1 MRRRLALAQ
10 ALLGEPELLVLDE
23 PTAGLDPEQRL
34 RFRELVSEIGEHR
47 TVLLS
52 THQTEDVAALCH
64 RVVVL
69 TGGEVRFD
77 GSVPALADLARGRV
91 WISDAPGAR
100 RPPVLADG
108 RRPHPQHRRPAGRRR
123 PRRTHHRGRLPAAG
137 RRAARRDGGLT
148 CPPPSSS
155 PTSTAPDTTG
165 DGVPAADPPASPG
178 RTAIALARFEGKKLL
193 RHPAFLVGMALTPW
207 LFLMATSDT
216 GETWIHFE
224 VAIALGLVPLGWLT
238 MVAANLGALRS
249 RRHRTEDLFQSLPT
263 SPAVRTAAHNLSTL
277 ATVPVAVVFAAVCAV
292 LVQVNA
298 DPLGS
303 FGPAELATG
312 VLLVVGGGA
321 VGVLVARWLPRP
333 AVCLPAIGATM
344 FLQGKL
350 TDFSP
355 SPARWLSFVVDPL
368 SSFAAVEQRPAGWH
382 VGWLAAWIAL
392 VGVAGVARHGM
403 PRRLG
408 VVALGVA
415 VVALGTGFA
424 QTRPVSAEEAA
435 AMADY
440 ISRPAAHQTCR
451 EQADVRYCAYDDL
464 GTRLADWRP
473 PVEARPDPAARRRA
487 GTGASRS
494 RNGPT
499 PSSAT
504 ATARPVG
511 LLSTLPGPV
520 RDRLTPEGVWP
531 ARREGPPRHRDLGL
545 LELLGGR
552 AVPRGADRGVG
563 RRPTAESLAPR
574 PALPGSGTGPG
585 GGRPVARRPV
595 QPGGGQ
601 GPGAPS
607 GAVGPQR
614 RR

>member
-1 MRRRLALAQ
+1 VSAA
-10 ALLGEPELLVLDE
+10 VLK
-23 PTAGLDPEQRL
+23 A
-34 RFRELVSEIGEHR
+34 
-47 TVLLS
+47 
-52 THQTEDVAALCH
+52 DVA
-64 RVVVL
+64 
-69 TGGEVRFD
+69 G
-77 GSVPALADLARGRV
+77 
-91 WISDAPGAR
+91 
-100 RPPVLADG
+100 
-108 RRPHPQHRRPAGRRR
+108 
-123 PRRTHHRGRLPAAG
+123 
-137 RRAARRDGGLT
+137 
-148 CPPPSSS
+148 
-155 PTSTAPDTTG
+155 PDTTD
-165 DGVPAADPPASPG
+165 DGVPAANPPASPG

-216 GETWIHFE
+216 GENWIHIE

-277 ATVPVAVVFAAVCAV
+277 AAAPVALAFAAACAV
-292 LVQVNA
+292 LVDINA

-312 VLLVVGGGA
+312 VLVVVGGGA

-392 VGVAGVARHGM
+392 VAVAGAARHGM

-408 VVALGVA
+408 VVALAVA
-415 VVALGTGFA
+415 AVALGTGFA

-435 AMADY
+435 AVADY

-451 EQADVRYCAYDDL
+451 EQAEVRYCAYDDL
-464 GTRLADWRP
+464 GQRIADWGP
-473 PVEARPDPAARRRA
+473 PVEAVLTRLPASVRARGLEVTERPNPVV
-487 GTGASRS
+487 GN
-494 RNGPT
+494 RNC
-499 PSSAT
+499 S
-504 ATARPVG
+504 PVG

-520 RDRLTPEGVWP
+520 RDRLTPEAVWP
-531 ARREGPPRHRDLGL
+531 PDGKIHPGTDTWACSNSSVDGLFLGVQAGAWAVGLPPNPWHLDQHCRAPGQA
-545 LELLGGR
+545 R
-552 AVPRGADRGVG
+552 AVAALWLGAQSSPGAAKALALLPERSGRNAAGELTFDDWPDPPAWGV
-563 RRPTAESLAPR
+563 TWSADDVAAALALLDR
-574 PALPGSGTGPG
+574 PAADVAAVLDAGWDRFTDPATPTSDLLAQAGVPTGTTGVPIAAG
-585 GGRPVARRPV
+585 TAGTCP
-595 QPGGGQ
+595 
-601 GPGAPS
+601 
-607 GAVGPQR
+607 
-614 RR
+614 